1 MKWDDV
7 GKIMSGGIPNTL
19 PLTSVDE
26 FDLPVCLQDDL
37 RFCSQH
43 VAHLTEMEATIR
55 VFSLMKAAVDG
66 TDVMIKLQP
75 SVPNFTDLS
84 IVTIDSGTYLSLIEV
99 KKPDIST
106 TLKHTGLVTAQV
118 LREVH
123 VVLSADPN
131 LRTLPFV
138 LTNSQVLSF
147 GLAERKPGNM
157 FIVSKQ
163 FTSYVDPEMYD
174 GRMRKLFH
182 CLKCVVRGKWIDHKF
197 QSETSTTV
205 QEVN

>member
-1 MKWDDV
+1 MKQ
-7 GKIMSGGIPNTL
+7 L
-19 PLTSVDE
+19 
-26 FDLPVCLQDDL
+26 
-37 RFCSQH
+37 
-43 VAHLTEMEATIR
+43 
-55 VFSLMKAAVDG
+55 
-66 TDVMIKLQP
+66 
-75 SVPNFTDLS
+75 SVPFHSNFTDLS
-84 IVTIDSGTYLSLIEV
+84 IVTIDSGTNLSLIEV

-106 TLKHTGLVTAQV
+106 ALKHTGLVTAQV

-131 LRTLPFV
+131 LQTLPFV
-138 LTNSQVLSF
+138 LTNSCVWSF

-163 FTSYVDPEMYD
+163 FTSYVDPEVLD
-174 GRMRKLFH
+174 GSMRKLFH